1 MKDML
6 SLKNLKIKGFRGYI
20 QDKEFSFDTP
30 VVLLFGENHHGKS
43 STLNAIEWCLFGN
56 ECTGKNTGIRER
68 IDWEIRNR
76 NLPSKDEVFVELEL
90 ETENKM
96 TYKILRKLISKTKDE
111 LEINLPD
118 GQLLNDQ
125 NAREKLTHLLKS
137 SFRDFLT
144 TVYQHQEAIRAI
156 LTQEPKERNDAIDRL
171 LGLSDY
177 RNILSGIKSADLE
190 GKQKKMEES
199 FSGFKNEI
207 DVALNTR
214 KRDLI
219 EKRKEA
225 IQKGVKED
233 HISEKGALE
242 IAKTVKDEL
251 IKFTSTVGLS
261 LTDLQ
266 LPEQWKGLQEF
277 QQATN
282 GEITRFR
289 SEMPDVKKQSEFF
302 CHKTQITS
310 LISDY
315 NQKNE
320 RVKIAYKELEEFIK
334 KNGNEEVLSKTKS
347 DVERQIALKNKEM
360 QEVDAKG
367 ITISNAID
375 YLKVEG
381 IDKNIC
387 PVCGKETSDLLR
399 HLEEEWDKKYK
410 EQIGKIKEE
419 IEGLNG
425 SLNNSGTLLSQ
436 LGNHKKSIETVKTE
450 IVELNK
456 KIGQKLKK
464 EITEKDDPL
473 VLLNNQSKHIEEELK
488 KLEQSVSSRQET
500 LNIIQARMN
509 QIQLIV
515 EILNLEEKRQ
525 IVENIVQTHEYQQM
539 EVLKDQMAILVSGV
553 NKIKQS
559 VNEASYEEA
568 KDKISSAEKMVDDYF
583 RKITN
588 NPAVSKIEL
597 LVSADKTGKN
607 NYEFKDQ
614 NGHDLTPILSQG
626 NLNALA
632 LSIFLGMAC
641 LRGTDQ
647 KFGFIMLDD
656 PSQSLGSEHKEKLI
670 EVLDDVLKDRMIIL
684 STMDKELKEL
694 VLSKITKAKTK
705 YIFTDWTPQ
714 IGPEVKKE

>member
-1 MKDML
+1 ML
-6 SLKNLKIKGFRGYI
+6 NLKNLKIKGFRGYI
-20 QDKEFSFDTP
+20 QEKEFSFDTP
-30 VVLLFGENHHGKS
+30 VVLLFGENHRGKS

-90 ETENKM
+90 EAENKM

-118 GQLLNDQ
+118 GQLLKDQ
-125 NAREKLTHLLKS
+125 NAREKLAHLLKS

-144 TVYQHQEAIRAI
+144 MVYQHQEAIRAI

-177 RNILSGIKSADLE
+177 RNILSGIKSADLD

-207 DVALNTR
+207 EVALNTR
-214 KRDLI
+214 RRDLI
-219 EKRKEA
+219 EKRKEVTH
-225 IQKGVKED
+225 KGVKED

-251 IKFTSTVGLS
+251 IKFTSDVGLS

-277 QQATN
+277 QQVAN

-302 CHKTQITS
+302 VHKTQITS

-320 RVKIAYKELEEFIK
+320 RVKNAYKELEEFIK
-334 KNGNEEVLSKTKS
+334 KNGNEEVLNKTKS
-347 DVERQIALKNKEM
+347 DIEGQIALKNKEM
-360 QEVDAKG
+360 KEVSAKG
-367 ITISNAID
+367 TTISDAID

-425 SLNNSGTLLSQ
+425 SLNNSGTLISQ
-436 LGNHKKSIETVKTE
+436 LGNLKKSLETAKTE

-456 KIGQKLKK
+456 KIGQELKK

-473 VLLNNQSKHIEEELK
+473 VLLNNQLKHIEEELK
-488 KLEQSVSSRQET
+488 KLEQSVISRQET
-500 LNIIQARMN
+500 LNSIQARMN

-525 IVENIVQTHEYQQM
+525 IVEEIVQTHEYQQM
-539 EVLKDQMAILVSGV
+539 EELKDQMAMLVSGV

-568 KDKISSAEKMVDDYF
+568 KDKINSSGNMIDDCF

-588 NPAVSKIEL
+588 TPAVSKVEL
-597 LVSADKTGKN
+597 LVSVDTKTAKN

-614 NGHDLTPILSQG
+614 NGNDLTSVLSQG
-626 NLNALA
+626 GLNALA

-647 KFGFIMLDD
+647 EFGFIMLDD
-656 PSQSLGSEHKEKLI
+656 PSQSLGSEYI
-670 EVLDDVLKDRMIIL
+670 ERLVNVFDGVLKDRMIIL
-684 STMDKELKEL
+684 STMDKGLQDL
-694 VLSKITKAKTK
+694 VLSKITRAKTK
-705 YIFTDWTPQ
+705 YIFTYWTPEG
-714 IGPEVKKE
+714 GPEVKKE